1 MKLTEK
7 TTKIIRFVALGVAI
21 ISVLLICFFIFFK
34 KPKTDGDSSLT
45 QDMQIAIDTDVTQE
59 QIDNL
64 PEGASKEF
72 AALYAINDEVAGW
85 LTIPNAGVDTVIV
98 QSPEGTRPD
107 KDKYLH
113 GTNWQGNY
121 YYYGAV
127 YADARSTFKRTL
139 NPTNTIIYGHNMY
152 PIDDSLFFTN
162 LINYEKFDFY
172 KQCPIIQFRTLYQKA
187 DYKIFAIMYCNT
199 SEDDGEVFNYIA
211 NRFVNITRQ
220 EVFDEYYNSI
230 MERNLITNDVD
241 VKFGDE
247 LITLSTCENRF
258 LKNSRL
264 VIFGRKVRDGESSE
278 VDVSKASI
286 NTNVRMP
293 EAWYTKGYGSLM
305 K

>member
-1 MKLTEK
+1 MKAS
-7 TTKIIRFVALGVAI
+7 KIIRIVSIIVALICIGA
-21 ISVLLICFFIFFK
+21 ICFMLFFK
-34 KPKTDGDSSLT
+34 KPKTEGDSSLT
-45 QDMQIAIDTDVTQE
+45 QDMQIAVDTEATQE

-64 PEGASKEF
+64 PEGASKDF
-72 AALYAINDEVAGW
+72 AALYAINSDVAGW
-85 LTIPNAGVDTVIV
+85 LTIPNAGVDTVVV
-98 QSPEGTRPD
+98 QSPEGTMPS

-127 YADARSTFKRTL
+127 YADARVKFKKTL

-172 KQCPIIQFRTLYQKA
+172 KKAPIIQFSTLYQKA
-187 DYKIFAIMYCNT
+187 NYKIFAIMYTNT
-199 SEDDGEVFNYIA
+199 DEDDGEVFNYIS
-211 NRFVNITRQ
+211 NKYVNMV
-220 EVFDEYYNSI
+220 EEDVFNEYYNKI
-230 MERNLITNDVD
+230 MERNLIVNDVD

-258 LKNSRL
+258 LKESRL
-264 VIFGRKVRDGESSE
+264 VIFGRKVRDGEEPS

-286 NTNVRMP
+286 NKNVRMP
-293 EAWYTKGYGSLM
+293 EGWYKKGYGALM